1 MHAFVK
7 LCLTLFVGLF
17 FLSGCSVIY
26 QPTTPLPSDIVLP
39 GPLPP
44 DITSAE
50 SSPKITK
57 QQHEPPRSANAIGT
71 LLAKADRSKVS
82 GELET
87 AAATLER
94 AIRIAPKDPILWQHL
109 AQIRLIQKDA
119 VQAES
124 LAAKSNSLAKNSKR
138 ILRLNWQIIKEA
150 RYIAGDIEGA
160 LNAKRRIES
169 LDARN

>member
-7 LCLTLFVGLF
+7 LCLTFFVGLF

-26 QPTTPLPSDIVLP
+26 QTTTPLPSDIVLP

-44 DITSAE
+44 DIPSAE
-50 SSPKITK
+50 SSPNITK

-94 AIRIAPKDPILWQHL
+94 AIRIAPKDPIPWQHL

-169 LDARN
+169 LDDRN